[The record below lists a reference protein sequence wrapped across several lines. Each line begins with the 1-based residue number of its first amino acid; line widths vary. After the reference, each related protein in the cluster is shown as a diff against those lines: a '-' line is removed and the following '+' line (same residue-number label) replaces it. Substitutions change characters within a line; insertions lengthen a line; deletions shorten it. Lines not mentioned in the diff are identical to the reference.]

1 MYSFDHIPTFF
12 RALADRFRKENDLS
26 DITWAL
32 CEASPTF
39 KGIWIRFFF
48 GDELNPDDIDWI
60 QREATSDDK
69 GSRVDFLIKKKGG
82 YEFYLIEVKIGD
94 KNQHFGQYDSA
105 YGLIPER
112 IGYITNYPLKQEGN
126 YRVRQWSAFCYELG
140 KVDDVPATERDL
152 FFGYREYLQRVCG
165 IVMLTEKI
173 DIEKMSALYRLTL
186 LFEELTACQTDHYTS
201 SFYKSLDRREVRWLY
216 YSVKYVAFPEWS
228 SQYPFVGIRYQ
239 DDEPCILGG
248 FDKRAGWAREA
259 CDFLKKHK
267 TFYSQVALQYCSL
280 PYPKGG
286 EWYFDLSA
294 DSMTALRNAA
304 TLKEQKAILKGFIEE
319 VTMFPVRLAEV
330 VGTVE
335 GD

>member
-48 GDELNPDDIDWI
+48 GDELNSDDIDWI

-69 GSRVDFLIKKKGG
+69 GSRVDFLIKKKEC
-82 YEFYLIEVKIGD
+82 YEYYLIEVKIGD
-94 KNQHFGQYDSA
+94 GKQHFVQYDKA
-105 YGLIPER
+105 YRLLPDR
-112 IGYITNYPLKQEGN
+112 IGYITNYPLKREGG
-126 YRVRQWSAFCYELG
+126 YRIRQWNAFCYELS
-140 KVDDVPATERDL
+140 KVEDVPAAERDL
-152 FFGYREYLQRVCG
+152 IFGYREYLQRVCG

-186 LFEELTACQTDHYTS
+186 LVEELTACQTDHYTS
-201 SFYKSLDRREVRWLY
+201 SFYKSQDQREVRWLY

-228 SQYPFVGIRYQ
+228 SQYSFVGIRYQ

-248 FDKRAGWAREA
+248 FDKRAGWARDA
-259 CDFLKKHK
+259 CDYLKKHK
-267 TFYSQVALQYCSL
+267 TFHSQVALQYCSL

-286 EWYFDLSA
+286 EWYFDLST
-294 DSMTALRNAA
+294 DSMTALSNAA
-304 TLKEQKAILKGFIEE
+304 TLEEQKAILKGFIEE
-319 VTMFPVRLAEV
+319 VTMFPVRLAVV
-330 VGTVE
+330 VGQVE